1 MRPGNSQIPPAALA
15 GAVDLS
21 SLKRPP
27 AGATPAA
34 GEGAAPKDNV
44 IDVTEATF
52 TAEVLERSLQV
63 PVVLDFWA
71 EWCGPCKQLS
81 PLLEK
86 LAAEG
91 GGSWI
96 LAKIDVDANQ
106 RLAAA
111 ASVQSIPAVKAVVDG
126 QIVGEFTGAIPEKQL
141 RQWITALLEAA
152 VQARAEAGG
161 ANGTANPDAEAAEA
175 PAEVEQTDPRI
186 LAAEDALQRGDAD
199 AAEAALRTVLAE
211 QPGHPQ
217 ATAALAQVELF
228 RRVSDIPD
236 LDSAIAAADADSD
249 DIDAQLLAADVELLS
264 GLVEPAF
271 ARLIDVV
278 RRTEGAQRDAARS
291 RLLSLFA
298 LLPPDDPRVA
308 RARRDLTAAL
318 F

>member
-52 TAEVLERSLQV
+52 TAEVLERRCRCPLSWTSGLSGAAPASSSHRSWRSSLLRAAG
-63 PVVLDFWA
+63 PGFWPRSMSTQTNA
-71 EWCGPCKQLS
+71 LPRPRACKHPGCQ
-81 PLLEK
+81 
-86 LAAEG
+86 
-91 GGSWI
+91 
-96 LAKIDVDANQ
+96 
-106 RLAAA
+106 
-111 ASVQSIPAVKAVVDG
+111 AVVDG

-152 VQARAEAGG
+152 VQARAESGG
-161 ANGTANPDAEAAEA
+161 ANGTVNPDAEAAEA

-236 LDSAIAAADADSD
+236 LDSAIAAADAHSD

-298 LLPPDDPRVA
+298 LLPQDDPRVA